1 MPVQHFNVTLV
12 LSVCISQ
19 TPVFSKAM
27 KRLQVNDLRGLRA
40 MGNITEE
47 YLSFCHGCFSYA
59 LQFSVFDKGIIIRHL
74 KNGANLHETAA
85 IGETQSGGFF
95 CDMAGVYW
103 GPPCFGYQG
112 GPQQTPAIPPAK
124 SNYRAVTSRHFV
136 PKLSLSPRIFA

>member
-1 MPVQHFNVTLV
+1 MRVDIRQVSPLGKRMIRFLV
-12 LSVCISQ
+12 SISFMFFWF
-19 TPVFSKAM
+19 T
-27 KRLQVNDLRGLRA
+27 RNDRWHCTKPSP
-40 MGNITEE
+40 N
-47 YLSFCHGCFSYA
+47 SFASS
-59 LQFSVFDKGIIIRHL
+59 FSVFDKGIIIRHL